1 MCLKNS
7 IYQNPRKNILY
18 PKIFLLLFDNI
29 KRVKVKPSILNG
41 FINFLLLLILKGE
54 IINVNIEKSLSFM
67 PEYSF

>member
-7 IYQNPRKNILY
+7 IFQNPRKNKLY
-18 PKIFLLLFDNI
+18 PEIFLLLFDNI

-54 IINVNIEKSLSFM
+54 IINVNVEKSLSFM
-67 PEYSF
+67 PEYSS

>member
-18 PKIFLLLFDNI
+18 PKIFLSLFDNI

-41 FINFLLLLILKGE
+41 FINFLLLFILKGE

>member
-7 IYQNPRKNILY
+7 IFQNPRKNKLY
-18 PKIFLLLFDNI
+18 PEIFLLLFDNI

-41 FINFLLLLILKGE
+41 FINFLLLLILKVE

>member
-41 FINFLLLLILKGE
+41 FINFLLLFILKGE

>member
-7 IYQNPRKNILY
+7 IFQNPRKNKLY
-18 PKIFLLLFDNI
+18 PEIFLLLFDNI

-41 FINFLLLLILKGE
+41 FINLLLLLILKVE

>member
-7 IYQNPRKNILY
+7 IFQNPRKNKLY
-18 PKIFLLLFDNI
+18 PEIFLLLFDNI

-41 FINFLLLLILKGE
+41 FINLLLLLILKVE

-67 PEYSF
+67 PEYAF